1 MTTNEWVAVIAIL
14 QTFAIMVAGFY
25 VWTTG
30 RANID
35 LDRRDQAVRV
45 AILSEVK
52 DLMKEDRHD
61 LRESLHVV
69 MTKLQQ
75 ELGDDIDAVNL
86 RIDGVMG
93 KRMEPS

>member
-1 MTTNEWVAVIAIL
+1 MTLPEWVAVIAIA
-14 QTFAIMVAGFY
+14 QTAVMMIAGFY

-75 ELGDDIDAVNL
+75 ELGDDIDAVNR
-86 RIDGVMG
+86 RIDGVIG
-93 KRMEPS
+93 ARP